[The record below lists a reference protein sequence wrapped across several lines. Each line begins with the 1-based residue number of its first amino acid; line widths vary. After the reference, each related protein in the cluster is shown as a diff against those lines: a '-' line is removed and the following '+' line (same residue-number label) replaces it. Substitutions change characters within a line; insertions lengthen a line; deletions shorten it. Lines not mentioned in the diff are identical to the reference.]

1 MNENL
6 KEKILELKR
15 QKNAIILAHY
25 YQRPEVQEIADFI
38 GDSYNLS
45 KIAKENNADT
55 IVFCGVKFMAES
67 AKVLSPQKKVLLPQP
82 KAGCPMADMA
92 DAEGLAAL
100 KAKHPNA
107 KVVCYINSSV
117 EVKALSDTCC
127 TSSNA
132 AKIVKRLEGDE
143 IIFLPDKNLGSYV
156 QEMVPEK
163 NIILWNGFCKVHNM
177 IIPTDIEEIKSKYG
191 DMRILAHPECW
202 KPVRDMADFIGSTG
216 AMIDYAEKDTTSD
229 KYLVVTETGIMYKIQ
244 ERVPNKTFYPLNNM
258 VCVNMKATHLE
269 DVYNSLLNSTFEIN
283 IEEDLRLKALSS
295 LENMLTLGR

>member
-1 MNENL
+1 MDQNL

-15 QKNAIILAHY
+15 QKNAVILAHY

-38 GDSYNLS
+38 GDSYYLS
-45 KIAKENNADT
+45 KIAKENAADT

-92 DAEGLAAL
+92 TADEL
-100 KAKHPNA
+100 KKLKKQHPNA

-132 AKIVKRLEGDE
+132 VKIVKKIDSDE

-163 NIILWNGFCKVHNM
+163 KIILWNGFCRVHNM
-177 IIPTDIEEIKSKYG
+177 IIPPDIDEIKNKYG
-191 DMRILAHPECW
+191 DMKVLAHPECW
-202 KPVRDMADFIGSTG
+202 KLVRDMANFIGSTG
-216 AMIDYAEKDTTSD
+216 AMIDYAKNDTASN
-229 KYLVVTETGIMYKIQ
+229 KYLVVTETGIMYKMQ
-244 ERVPNKTFYPLNNM
+244 EKVPNKQFYTLNNM

-283 IEEDLRLKALSS
+283 IEKNLREKALTS
-295 LENMLTLGR
+295 LENMLILGR